1 MDFNTSTYGEIQARL
16 HRFRQKAKLLN
27 LLRGSIV
34 FLAIVLG
41 LALISIGIELL
52 RLPITGRMIL
62 VSLWAVTALVS
73 LVAWVLRPLINLLF
87 FPSQPDDIEIA
98 LRIGRHYPDV
108 ADRLANALEIQNQD
122 HARSENYSREL
133 IQAALYRII
142 ASIKDRDFTQI
153 LDRQPLRK
161 ALRRFGF
168 GLCVGIGL
176 LSAFLNPFGQS
187 YFRLTH
193 PLTAFETGPTVQVFV
208 TPGNVAILKG
218 ENVHIAAWISG
229 KPAQN
234 ITLEWQRVP
243 GGEPDTKML
252 TKANTDTFRYTFESV
267 KDSLSYR
274 VRFEKWSSPRYTVS
288 VNELPMLRN
297 LQLKLVYPAYTRL
310 GSQMLDENVGDVTAI
325 KGTQVQVSAVANKPV
340 SVAELIFDHEK
351 RQPLTSRGVQLNGQ
365 FRVTTDAT
373 FTIYLKD
380 ASGRE
385 NDTPIEYRITALPD
399 RSPVVSIPV
408 PGADVDIG
416 EDMILPMRIL
426 AEDDYGFSKL
436 RLGIKLLRA
445 GSASLDSTADY
456 QYTDLVLEKP
466 NEPLLQ
472 KQFRWDLNSLS
483 LLPEDVVLYFAEV
496 FDNDFVSGPKS
507 ARSNVYQIR
516 FPSIY
521 EIYQE
526 VAQTHEEAYEGLQDV
541 YQQTKQLHERFE
553 DILQEM
559 KKNDDLKW
567 EERKEMEDAVDTQK
581 LMQEQL
587 ENINQNLEKMIEQ
600 MERNDL
606 VTAKTM
612 EKYQELQ
619 ELFKE
624 IASPELEQA
633 MKQLNEALQK
643 LDPEL
648 VKQAAENLQFSQ
660 EDMLKSIERTISLL
674 KQLQI
679 EQMLDEAI
687 RKADDLAERQEKINQ
702 MNKDGKESPQN
713 LAQLEQRVADDTQ
726 ELQEHLQNLQ
736 EKLAEIPELPPEGVQ
751 KAESFMDSTQMAE
764 QMQALS
770 QQLSAQNQK
779 QAQQMGNQAAQDLQ
793 QLSQMLQD
801 AKSQMGMGMQ
811 QQMMQAMRKTTF
823 DLLELSK
830 RQEQLMGSTQQMDR
844 NSPQMS
850 GMAEQQQDMA
860 SGLGRVLSEIDN
872 LSQKSMALTP
882 QIGSALGQGMD
893 QMNQAQDELEARN
906 PTSASRSQ
914 GQAMTAMNN
923 AVQQM
928 QNLMNMMNQ
937 MSGSGGMGMQQFIQ
951 QLQQMAQQQQGI
963 NQQTMGMGMGGSQL
977 TMAQQAAMQRL
988 AAQQQNL
995 AKSLEQMYREMEGK
1009 SQILGDLGKVAD
1021 DMEDVA
1027 KDLQQKNVN
1036 PRTIER
1042 QERILSR
1049 LLDAQRSVRRRDYS
1063 RKREAETGKQY
1074 YAINPGALPGDLGE
1088 RKNTLQE
1095 DILRAEKEGY
1105 ARDYLEL
1112 IRQYFEA
1119 LQKEKMS
1126 K

>member
-1 MDFNTSTYGEIQARL
+1 MDINTFSSREIQTRL
-16 HRFRQKAKLLN
+16 HRFRQKVKLQN
-27 LLRGSIV
+27 LLRSIV
-34 FLAIVLG
+34 IFLTIVLG
-41 LALISIGIELL
+41 LALLSIGIELI
-52 RLPITGRMIL
+52 RLPSTGRVIL
-62 VSLWAVTALVS
+62 VALWGVTALVS
-73 LVAWVLRPLINLLF
+73 LVVWVLRPLVDLLF
-87 FPSQPDDIEIA
+87 YQSRPDDIEIA

-108 ADRLANALEIQNQD
+108 ADRLANALQIQQSD
-122 HARSENYSREL
+122 HTRSENYSREL

-153 LDRQPLRK
+153 VDRQPLLK
-161 ALRRFGF
+161 ALRRFGV
-168 GLCVGIGL
+168 GLVVGLGL
-176 LSAFLNPFGQS
+176 LIVLFRPISQS
-187 YFRLTH
+187 FFRLGH
-193 PLTAFETGPTVQVFV
+193 PLTAFEAGPTIEIFV

-218 ENVHIAAWISG
+218 ENVSIAAWITG
-229 KPAQN
+229 RPAQSLS
-234 ITLEWQRVP
+234 LEWQRVS
-243 GGEPDTKML
+243 GGEPDTKL
-252 TKANTDTFRYTFESV
+252 LAKANTDTFRYTFESV

-274 VRFEKWSSPRYTVS
+274 IRFEKWASPRYTISVS
-288 VNELPMLRN
+288 ELPMVRN
-297 LQLKLVYPAYTRL
+297 LKLKLVYPAYTRL

-325 KGTQVQVSAVANKPV
+325 KGTQVQVSARANKPV
-340 SVAELIFDHEK
+340 SVAELIFDHER
-351 RQPLTSRGVQLNGQ
+351 RQPLTSRGVQLSGQ
-365 FRVTTDAT
+365 FRVTDDAT
-373 FTIYLKD
+373 FTFFLKD
-380 ASGRE
+380 AQGRE
-385 NDTPIEYRITALPD
+385 NDSPIEYRISALSD
-399 RSPVVSIPV
+399 RAPVVSVPV

-436 RLGIKLLRA
+436 RLGVKLLRA
-445 GSASLDSTADY
+445 ESASQDSAADY
-456 QYTDLVLEKP
+456 QYTDLVIEKP

-472 KQFRWDLNSLS
+472 KQFCWDLNSLS
-483 LLPEDVVLYFAEV
+483 LLPEDVVLYFVEV

-553 DILQEM
+553 NILQEM
-559 KKNDDLKW
+559 QKSENLKW

-581 LMQEQL
+581 AMQDQL
-587 ENINQNLEKMIEQ
+587 ENINQQLEKMIEQ

-648 VKQAAENLQFSQ
+648 VKQAAENFQFSQ

-702 MNKDGKESPQN
+702 MNKEGKESAQN
-713 LAQLEQRVADDTQ
+713 LAQLEQRVAEDTQ

-736 EKLAEIPELPPEGVQ
+736 EKLAEMPEIPSDGLQ
-751 KAESFMDSTQMAE
+751 KAESFMDSTQMSE
-764 QMQALS
+764 QMQTLS
-770 QQLSAQNQK
+770 QQLMAQDQK
-779 QAQQMGNQAAQDLQ
+779 RAQQMGSQAAQDLQ
-793 QLSQMLQD
+793 KLSQMLQD

-811 QQMMQAMRKTTF
+811 QQMAQAMRKTTF

-830 RQEQLMGSTQQMDR
+830 RQEQLMGSTQQLDR

-850 GMAEQQQDMA
+850 GAAEQQQDLA
-860 SGLGRVLSEIDN
+860 SGLGRVMSEIDN

-882 QIGSALGQGMD
+882 QIGSALGQSLA
-893 QMNQAQDELEARN
+893 QMNQAQDELEGRN
-906 PTSASRSQ
+906 PTSASRAQ

-928 QNLMNMMNQ
+928 QSLMQMMNQ

-963 NQQTMGMGMGGSQL
+963 NQQTMGMGMGSQL

-1009 SQILGDLGKVAD
+1009 SQVLGDLGKIAG

-1042 QERILSR
+1042 QERILTR

-1088 RKNTLQE
+1088 HKSTLQE